1 MLDLLIIF
9 LFMGWAIWAGFRA
22 KSLASKDLGEYFLA
36 GRSIKGWKAGLS
48 MAATQSAA
56 DTPLLATGLI
66 ATGGVFLLW
75 RLWIYGVAFLMMGF
89 LFSALWRRAGVL
101 TDAELAE
108 VRYSGPWVLPLRI
121 LKAIYYGTVMNCVV
135 LAMVLVAAMRIA
147 EVFLPWHEWL
157 PASIF
162 GSIRAVTEWFGFEF
176 AQGVRAVD
184 PTIATANNVISIL
197 AILTFTALYSTTGG
211 LRAVISTDI
220 GQITLTLL
228 ATLIYAYVV
237 ADAAGGLGNITDS
250 LVALYGPE
258 GAEKHLSFW
267 PSSWEMIVPFLVI
280 ISLQWV
286 FQMNSDGTGYLAQ
299 RSMACRSDRDA
310 RIAALTFA
318 WAQVFVRSILWLV
331 IGMGILALEPLSL
344 TEDPTSVEFAAS
356 REILF
361 VTHVNELL
369 PAGLRGL
376 MMVGLL
382 AALSSTVDSHLNWG
396 ASYWANDVYLRLISQ
411 RWRKRE
417 PGDHELVIVAR
428 LSHVMIM
435 GVALFIMGHLG
446 SIQEAWY
453 LSLLF
458 GAGMGA
464 VLVLRWLWERINV
477 FSEFGAMAAALVT
490 APALLMVTDQ
500 EWVRLG
506 CMALISTIVVVV
518 VTLATPTTDAQVLKR
533 FYQRT
538 RPIGFWGSTAVS
550 AGEEPDKPIRDLIS
564 GLRATA
570 FSAGSLFLMLVG
582 VGKIIFQLPQESAW
596 PAWVFIVLAVGLV
609 PFWWNAV
616 FGKDGSTDA
625 PEG

>member
-1 MLDLLIIF
+1 MLDLLIVF
-9 LFMGWAIWAGFRA
+9 LFIAWALWSGFRA
-22 KSLASKDLGEYFLA
+22 KSQASKDLGEYFLA

-56 DTPLLATGLI
+56 DTPLLATGLV

-89 LFSALWRRAGVL
+89 VFAALWRRAGVL

-157 PASIF
+157 PAGLF
-162 GSIRAVTEWFGFEF
+162 GVFRALTEWLGLQF

-184 PTIATANNVISIL
+184 PATATANNVISIL
-197 AILTFTALYSTTGG
+197 AILAFTALYSTTGG
-211 LRAVISTDI
+211 LRAVVATDV
-220 GQITLTLL
+220 GQIGLALL
-228 ATLIYAYVV
+228 ATFIYAYVI
-237 ADAAGGLGNITDS
+237 ADAAGGLSNITHT
-250 LVALYGPE
+250 LAALYGPE
-258 GAEKHLSFW
+258 DVGKRLSFW
-267 PSSWEMIVPFLVI
+267 PSSWEAVLPFLVI

-299 RSMACRSDRDA
+299 RSMACQSDRDA

-318 WAQVFVRSILWLV
+318 WAQIFVRSILWLV
-331 IGMGILALEPLSL
+331 IGIGILALYPISPDD
-344 TEDPTSVEFAAS
+344 DPGSVEFAAA

-361 VTHVNELL
+361 VTEVNELL
-369 PAGLRGL
+369 PPGLRGL

-396 ASYWANDVYLRLISQ
+396 ASYWANDIYLRLISQ
-411 RWRKRE
+411 RWKQRT
-417 PGDHELVIVAR
+417 PGNRELVIVAR

-435 GVALFIMGHLG
+435 GIALFIMSHLG
-446 SIQEAWY
+446 SLQEAWY

-477 FSEFGAMAAALVT
+477 FSEFGAMAAALVV
-490 APALLMVTDQ
+490 APLLLAVTEE
-500 EWVRLG
+500 EWIRLG
-506 CMALISTIVVVV
+506 CMALVSTTVVVV
-518 VTLATPTTDAQVLKR
+518 VTLLTPVTDSLTLKQ
-533 FYQRT
+533 FYKRV
-538 RPIGFWGSTAVS
+538 RPVGFWRETALSVGDDPST
-550 AGEEPDKPIRDLIS
+550 PLK
-564 GLRATA
+564 GLGKGLKATA
-570 FSAGSLFLMLVG
+570 LSAGSLFLMLLG
-582 VGKIIFQLPQESAW
+582 VGKLIFRLHDESI
-596 PAWVFIVLAVGLV
+596 WVGLILIVLALALV
-609 PFWWNAV
+609 PFWWRAA
-616 FGKDGSTDA
+616 FGKEPS
-625 PEG
+625 